1 MQKKILIIDDD
12 YSLRTVMLKALRTS
26 KITIKTASTISEGW
40 FLLEKEDFDLVIC
53 DVVLPDGD
61 GLELIKK
68 LKKKFNHLEFI
79 IISAQNN
86 ILTAIKSLTPKIIA
100 IEILLY
106 NYIFYSSRVFLLL

>member
-12 YSLRTVMLKALRTS
+12 YSLRTVILKALRTS

-40 FLLEKEDFDLVIC
+40 YLLEKEDFDLVIC

-61 GLELIKK
+61 GLELVKK

-79 IISAQNN
+79 IISA
-86 ILTAIKSLTPKIIA
+86 L
-100 IEILLY
+100 ILLELHY
-106 NYIFYSSRVFLLL
+106 LASTIYFESNFNFNSKQFRY